1 MITSLQQN
9 KFLFQEL
16 IKTEDTLVTH
26 ADAVVEL
33 DSITSELGIVFRSN
47 CTPDYN
53 FLCAKGFAKF
63 R

>member
-9 KFLFQEL
+9 NDPVGKCLFQEL

-33 DSITSELGIVFRSN
+33 DSITSELGIVF
-47 CTPDYN
+47 
-53 FLCAKGFAKF
+53 
-63 R
+63 